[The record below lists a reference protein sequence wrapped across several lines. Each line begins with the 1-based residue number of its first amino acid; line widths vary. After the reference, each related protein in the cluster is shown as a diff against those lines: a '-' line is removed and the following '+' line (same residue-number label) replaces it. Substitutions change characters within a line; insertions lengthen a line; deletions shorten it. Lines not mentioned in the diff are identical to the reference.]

1 MWAPRV
7 FGCTILT
14 PYKFFFSR
22 FLSVPALALTAGCGG
37 GDGPGVTQLPPAPT
51 PATVVVAPG
60 TTTLVALGRTVQLTA
75 TVRDQRGQTLS
86 GVSVSW
92 SSSATG
98 VTTVD
103 AAGLVTAVA
112 NGSATITATAGSA
125 SGSAQVA
132 VEQAASSVEISAP
145 RDTLAVGGSLQ
156 LTATV
161 LDGNGHRID
170 SLALEWSSSDTTVAT
185 VDQEGWVVG
194 VADGS
199 VAIAAASGEVG
210 ASVHLTVQRHADPV
224 RGALI
229 ALYERTSGPDWKNNE
244 NWLSDAPLEDWYGV
258 TTDSEGRVTRLALV
272 HNGLKGTI
280 PPQLEHL
287 KDLQYMWL
295 YSNELSGAIPPEL
308 GSLPQLR
315 HLALSANGFSGPI
328 PPELGLLTNLTT
340 LWLPFNDLSGAIPPE
355 LGDLK
360 NLEAA
365 WLYNNELEGPIPP
378 ELGRLAKLTDLQL
391 HANELSGIIPPE
403 LGNLSALATLWL
415 YRNNLTGPVPPELGD
430 LPQLAE
436 LALHENRLRGPL
448 PPELGKLARLT
459 RLQLNDNAGLS
470 GLLPLELTGLTGLTD
485 LLLDATGLCAPNDP
499 GFRDWLAGLTVA
511 EVALCRQGGAPFYLI
526 QAVQSLEDP
535 VPLVAGRDALL
546 RVFPVALQST
556 EEPIPPV
563 HATFYADGAPI
574 HTLEIPAGSTALPIE
589 FADGPLAL
597 SANGLVPGSVL
608 RPGVEMVIEVDPDTT
623 ATLRLGVHERIPETG
638 RLSLEVLEMPPLDLT
653 LVPFLWRSDPDTA
666 FVRRVGELTAAH
678 ELLWDTR
685 NLLPTSRLD
694 VTIHDAV
701 QTDLEPVFENG
712 VALLREVEALRLI
725 EGSTRHY
732 MGMLPGAAGGK
743 GFIPGK
749 SSVSELHASTM
760 AHELG
765 HNMSL
770 WHAPCDVTETL
781 DPRYPHER
789 GAIGARGY
797 DIRDGRLV
805 PPQANDLMGYCRPRW
820 ISDYHFT
827 RAAEHRLEADA
838 SLASRDSGVDRRTRT
853 LLLWGGVKDG
863 RPVLDPSFVV
873 DATPQLP
880 AGGGPYWLEGI
891 RGSGEVLF
899 SLGFDMPEQ
908 LDGSPGE
915 RAFVFTL
922 PVPNG
927 WGELAKITLSGP
939 EGTVSLARD
948 GESRM
953 ALLLDEL
960 SGRVRGFLRDPDL
973 SADGAVAV
981 ALQPGLQIQISGGVP
996 DRNAWRGW

>member
-1 MWAPRV
+1 MGSPL
-7 FGCTILT
+7 LT
-14 PYKFFFSR
+14 TTKSR
-22 FLSVPALALTAGCGG
+22 CRHVRLIPALALVAACGG
-37 GDGPGVTQLPPAPT
+37 GDDPGVVQPPPAPVPT
-51 PATVVVAPG
+51 TVVVTPS

-75 TVRDQRGQTLS
+75 TVRDQRGQALA

-92 SSSATG
+92 ASSASG
-98 VTTVD
+98 VATVD

-112 NGSATITATAGSA
+112 NGSTTITATAGSA

-145 RDTLAVGGSLQ
+145 RNTLAVGGSLQ

-161 LDGNGHRID
+161 RDGNGHRID
-170 SLALEWSSSDTTVAT
+170 GLALEWSSSDPAIAT
-185 VDQEGWVVG
+185 VDREGWVVG
-194 VADGS
+194 IADGS
-199 VAIAAASGEVG
+199 VAITAASGEVG
-210 ASVHLTVQRHADPV
+210 ASVHLTVQGHADPV

-229 ALYERTSGPDWKNNE
+229 ALYERTGGPNWKNSE

-258 TTDSEGRVTRLALV
+258 ATDSEGRVTRLALV
-272 HNGLKGTI
+272 DNGLKGTI

-308 GSLPQLR
+308 GSLSQLR
-315 HLALSANGFSGPI
+315 HLALSANGLSGPI
-328 PPELGLLTNLTT
+328 PPELGRLTNLTT

-355 LGDLK
+355 LGDLES
-360 NLEAA
+360 LEAA
-365 WLYNNELEGPIPP
+365 WLYNNELDGPIPP
-378 ELGRLAKLTDLQL
+378 ELGKLARLTDLQL
-391 HANELSGIIPPE
+391 HANELSGVLPPE
-403 LGNLSALATLWL
+403 LGDLAALHKLWL
-415 YRNNLTGPVPPELGD
+415 YSNKLSGPVPPELGN
-430 LPQLAE
+430 LAQLAE
-436 LALHENRLRGPL
+436 LALHENRLRGPI

-470 GLLPLELTGLTGLTD
+470 GLLPLELAELTSLTD

-499 GFRDWLAGLTVA
+499 GFRDWLAGLAVA

-546 RVFPVALQST
+546 RVFPVALHST

-563 HATFYADGAPI
+563 RATFFEDGSPI
-574 HTLEIPAGSTALPIE
+574 HTLEIQAGSSALPIE
-589 FADGPLAL
+589 FADGPLAE
-597 SANGLVPGSVL
+597 SANGLVPGSAL
-608 RPGVEMVIEVDPDTT
+608 QPGVEMVIEVDPDTT
-623 ATLRLGVHERIPETG
+623 VTLSLGVHERIPETG

-653 LVPFLWRSDPDTA
+653 LVPFLWRSNPDTA
-666 FVRRVGELTAAH
+666 FARRVGELTAEH

-685 NLLPTSRLD
+685 NLLPAGRLD
-694 VTIHDAV
+694 VTIHAAV

-712 VALLREVEALRLI
+712 VALLREVEALRLM

-732 MGMLPGAAGGK
+732 MGMLPGAAGGR

-770 WHAPCDVTETL
+770 WHAPCDVSETL
-781 DPRYPHER
+781 DPRYPHAL

-797 DIRDGRLV
+797 DIRDGSLI

-820 ISDYHFT
+820 ISNYHFT
-827 RAAEHRLEADA
+827 RAAEHRLTVGA
-838 SLASRDSGVDRRTRT
+838 SLAPVVGGRTRT

-863 RPVLDPSFVV
+863 KPVLDPSFVV

-880 AGGGPYWLEGI
+880 AEGGPYRLEGVS
-891 RGSGEVLF
+891 GSGVILF
-899 SLGFDMPEQ
+899 SLGFDMPEL
-908 LDGSPGE
+908 LDGNPNDKG
-915 RAFVFTL
+915 FVYAL
-922 PVPNG
+922 PVPEG
-927 WGELAKITLSGP
+927 WTDLARITLSGP
-939 EGTVSLARD
+939 EGSESLD
-948 GESRM
+948 HGGPHPM
-953 ALLLDEL
+953 GLLLDES
-960 SGRVRGFLRDPDL
+960 SGEVRGFLRDLD
-973 SADGAVAV
+973 AAVTAAPV
-981 ALQPGLQIQISGGVP
+981 SGLRMQISRGVP
-996 DRNAWRGW
+996 AREAWERW